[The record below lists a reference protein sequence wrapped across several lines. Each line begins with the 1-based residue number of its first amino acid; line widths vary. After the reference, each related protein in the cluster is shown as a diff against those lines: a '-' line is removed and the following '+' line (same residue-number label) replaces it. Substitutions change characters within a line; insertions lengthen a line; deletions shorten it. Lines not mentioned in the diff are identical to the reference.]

1 MSFCTNCGKQIA
13 ENVKFCGNCGNAIQ
27 SGDTSQNTVSGEVSQ
42 TQACTEKS
50 EIGIF
55 FIAIF
60 LGWLGIHQFMVN
72 RPRRGMLYLALGLS
86 SVFITFLAISWQDL
100 QEEGLPALT
109 TFIFIMDLLGLI
121 LSTIVTVLV
130 LVDAYKIAVGQFYCG
145 KSWLIAVWVF
155 FVFLYAL
162 LTIYGIYSMAGRY
175 DNQIS
180 SFEDTRDGTR
190 YKTVKIGNQIWMAE
204 NLNIVTRDSKCYN
217 DEPKNCEKYGRLY
230 DWETAKWICPDGWHL
245 PSKEE
250 WVSLE
255 NFAGGD
261 NAEKKLKAA
270 KGWDYTNDGKSGNG
284 TDDYGF
290 SALPGGFGENG
301 LDIDFDDVGNC
312 GYWWFAT
319 GTGFGYFG
327 ACTVL
332 HFFKDSMPYLFSVR
346 CLQGEAPDT
355 PTTMREDESWLL
367 ADDNETLML
376 DDGMSDMMST
386 NDAIHYVPKSESTPK
401 PTSIPVPPVT
411 QKKIQYEVRYRVLKY
426 YDYNNKCLP
435 HITND
440 PHPEPKIVTE
450 TRDAWT
456 QLEIIR
462 LVGQALG
469 FPESSFGTG
478 SSARIY
484 GEYYDEGT
492 RRECSAEFVG
502 SASRIN

>member
-50 EIGIF
+50 GIGIF
-55 FIAIF
+55 FITIL
-60 LGWLGIHQFMVN
+60 LGWLGIHQFMAN

-86 SVFITFLAISWQDL
+86 SMFITFLAISWQDL
-100 QEEGLPALT
+100 QEEGLPILT

-145 KSWLIAVWVF
+145 KSRLIAVWVF

-162 LTIYGIYSMAGRY
+162 LTIYGIYGVAGRY

-204 NLNIVTRDSKCYN
+204 NLNIVTKDRKCYN
-217 DEPKNCEKYGRLY
+217 NEPSNCEKYGGLY
-230 DWETAKWICPDGWHL
+230 DWETAKWVCPDGWHL
-245 PSKEE
+245 PSTEE

-261 NAEKKLKAA
+261 RTARTKLKA
-270 KGWDYTNDGKSGNG
+270 KSGWNNPDSDFALIERDTLPEISSNG

-290 SALPGGFGENG
+290 SALPGGFGESE
-301 LDIDFDDVGNC
+301 LDTDFDDVGNC
-312 GYWWFAT
+312 GYWWT
-319 GTGFGYFG
+319 TTGFGYFG

-332 HFFKDSMPYLFSVR
+332 HFFKDNMPYWFSVR
-346 CLQGEAPDT
+346 CL
-355 PTTMREDESWLL
+355 
-367 ADDNETLML
+367 
-376 DDGMSDMMST
+376 
-386 NDAIHYVPKSESTPK
+386 
-401 PTSIPVPPVT
+401 
-411 QKKIQYEVRYRVLKY
+411 
-426 YDYNNKCLP
+426 
-435 HITND
+435 
-440 PHPEPKIVTE
+440 
-450 TRDAWT
+450 RD
-456 QLEIIR
+456 
-462 LVGQALG
+462 
-469 FPESSFGTG
+469 
-478 SSARIY
+478 
-484 GEYYDEGT
+484 
-492 RRECSAEFVG
+492 
-502 SASRIN
+502 